1 MQDEQEDKVYYD
13 FSFKSVNDNLFRVF
27 GTYKLFRIM
36 SPSMRNVPF
45 TGIEWAFLM
54 QDLGYNQNGIKYL
67 TDVEMST
74 SKFEPTSLVDD
85 FI

>member
-1 MQDEQEDKVYYD
+1 
-13 FSFKSVNDNLFRVF
+13 
-27 GTYKLFRIM
+27 
-36 SPSMRNVPF
+36 MRNVPF